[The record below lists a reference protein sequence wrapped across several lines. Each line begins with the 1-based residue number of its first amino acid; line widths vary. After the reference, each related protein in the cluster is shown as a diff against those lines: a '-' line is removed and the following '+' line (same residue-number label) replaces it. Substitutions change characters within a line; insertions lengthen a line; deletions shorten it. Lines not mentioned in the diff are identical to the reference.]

1 MNKKNQYF
9 KNEIN
14 KTIIFIFLLSLSI
27 VIITNIIYFNSSGYK
42 FNSEN
47 FLSILPFNLI
57 GLSLSLHL
65 VMIIIY
71 NLGKI
76 ISYYHL
82 K

>member
-14 KTIIFIFLLSLSI
+14 KTIIFIFFLSLSI
-27 VIITNIIYFNSSGYK
+27 VIITNIIYFNSSGNK

>member
-14 KTIIFIFLLSLSI
+14 KTIIFIFFLSLSI
-27 VIITNIIYFNSSGYK
+27 VIITNIIYFNSSGNK

-76 ISYYHL
+76 ILYYHL

>member
-1 MNKKNQYF
+1 MNKKNENF

-14 KTIIFIFLLSLSI
+14 KTIIFIFLVGLSI
-27 VIITNIIYFNSSGYK
+27 VIIANFLYFYNSENK

-47 FLSILPFNLI
+47 FLNLLPFNLI

-65 VMIIIY
+65 VMIITY

-76 ISYYHL
+76 TYLHL

>member
-14 KTIIFIFLLSLSI
+14 KTIIFIFFLSLSI
-27 VIITNIIYFNSSGYK
+27 VIITNIIYFNSSRNK